1 MDVVREEQAAFKEE
15 MDSIKS
21 KIEQIFE
28 AIQALA
34 RREEEARVAAA
45 ARNDA
50 LVQGVALQSGPSV
63 PIPNPVIYSLLP
75 GFVPP
80 TEITH
85 VPPPVH
91 TSGVADGVAAQG
103 PTIVNQVVIPR
114 TNEELQDEFEM
125 QNYNGATLVV
135 IPTAAKDS
143 EAILMCR
150 DLAEKLRILEGHNS
164 TRLRALEMCLVPDVD
179 SLTGA
184 SLDWYMQL
192 ECSNIHT
199 WVELAE
205 AFAKQYKYNTD
216 MAPNRTQLQSMA
228 QKDSESFKEYAQRW
242 RELAA
247 RVHPP
252 LVDRELIDIF
262 MGTLQGQ
269 YYERLISSV
278 STGFSDMVIMGER
291 VEEGLKNGKIQGG
304 SSSLPIL
311 KKPFNG
317 FKRKEGETSAIS
329 SHRGRPPYKAPAS
342 VPYYQY
348 PYVAA
353 AQYLTMPYRPIAPVP
368 IPAPVPH
375 YHVPVPQY
383 QAPQP
388 QFQAPPPQHQQRN
401 QQNNQPRPV
410 QQQRPNQQRPYQR
423 YNNVN
428 TTPIPMTYTQ
438 LLPYLIQNGT
448 VVPRALPPMP
458 KPHKPWYIENARCS
472 FHANSEGHTTENCKV
487 FKLRVQELIDQ
498 KILSFADVPNVGNN
512 PLPKHD
518 SSGVNAIES
527 STDDGLIKDVFKL
540 KTLLTVVR
548 ARLMEAELMNGVHD
562 NCARVIQF
570 TRAKIDEDVAVIVP
584 VTKAVPWNYE
594 PVFYVGNEP
603 VILKEPNVTNI
614 AGVSGVTRSGRVFSP
629 EVIPNKE
636 SAPTIE
642 PTKGKEANPPEEG
655 EGSFKKAVTAEE
667 DRELLKIIKKSD
679 YKVID

>member
-15 MDSIKS
+15 MDSVKS

-34 RREEEARVAAA
+34 RREEEARVAAP

-63 PIPNPVIYSLLP
+63 PIPNPVIYGLP
-75 GFVPP
+75 LGFVPP
-80 TEITH
+80 PERTH
-85 VPPPVH
+85 VPPPAH
-91 TSGVADGVAAQG
+91 TSRVADGVAAQG
-103 PTIVNQVVIPR
+103 PPIVNQVVIPR
-114 TNEELQDEFEM
+114 TDEELQDEFEM
-125 QNYNGATLVV
+125 QNYNGATPMV
-135 IPTAAKDS
+135 IPTAAQDS
-143 EAILMCR
+143 EAILMCCA
-150 DLAEKLRILEGHNS
+150 LAEKLRILEGHNS
-164 TRLRALEMCLVPDVD
+164 TRLSALEMCLVPDV
-179 SLTGA
+179 
-184 SLDWYMQL
+184 L

-199 WVELAE
+199 WDELAE

-216 MAPNRTQLQSMA
+216 MAPNCTQLQSMA

-252 LVDRELIDIF
+252 LVDHELIDIF

-278 STGFSDMVIMGER
+278 FTGFSDMVIVGER
-291 VEEGLKNGKIQGG
+291 VEEGLKSGKIQGG
-304 SSSLPIL
+304 SISQPIL

-317 FKRKEGETSAIS
+317 FKRKEDGTSSIS
-329 SHRGRPPYKAPAS
+329 SQRGREPYKTPAS

-353 AQYLTMPYRPIAPVP
+353 ALYPTILYRPIAPVP

-375 YHVPVPQY
+375 YQVPVPQY

-410 QQQRPNQQRPYQR
+410 QQQRPNQQRPYQQ

-458 KPHKPWYIENARCS
+458 KLHKPWYDENARCA
-472 FHANSEGHTTENCKV
+472 FHANS
-487 FKLRVQELIDQ
+487 
-498 KILSFADVPNVGNN
+498 
-512 PLPKHD
+512 
-518 SSGVNAIES
+518 
-527 STDDGLIKDVFKL
+527 
-540 KTLLTVVR
+540 
-548 ARLMEAELMNGVHD
+548 
-562 NCARVIQF
+562 
-570 TRAKIDEDVAVIVP
+570 
-584 VTKAVPWNYE
+584 
-594 PVFYVGNEP
+594 
-603 VILKEPNVTNI
+603 
-614 AGVSGVTRSGRVFSP
+614 
-629 EVIPNKE
+629 
-636 SAPTIE
+636 
-642 PTKGKEANPPEEG
+642 
-655 EGSFKKAVTAEE
+655 
-667 DRELLKIIKKSD
+667 
-679 YKVID
+679 